1 MKTAPWLRMS
11 TQAFMALL
19 LAFNFQSARASFF
32 SLESLGTLVSIE
44 PGSKLAKPYAVLD
57 EDVFVTS
64 VAWSPDGKYIADM
77 GIHAPYV
84 HIWDVGA
91 KKLVHTIAING
102 QPSADNHSL
111 SWSPDGKYLAVC
123 SNSKGEFVSIWNAH
137 SWQAET
143 NLAAPY
149 HGGMCI
155 SPVFSSDGRYL
166 AVANDQLGD
175 AFVYSAENWHL
186 IGQTNFSQD
195 IQAIRLHKS
204 VIGFNGEQ
212 IAFQPDSDLLAIAV
226 MGFFDDEN
234 TLASFM
240 KQDIRNSSR
249 VIFYDLT
256 QSPPDLARPL
266 PGQIVEVFAPGQR
279 VYNPSYP
286 GSPPSYGEAV
296 VKSLAFSPNGRQFAT
311 GSHKSTVRIWDTQ
324 SRRLLHSLFEGV
336 TGQAGIL
343 SLAYTGDGKYL
354 IGCRDGYGANGEVG
368 MIYFLDAK
376 TYAIV
381 DSLQVSNYGALAY
394 SDKAHAIAVGGD
406 LKKLLIWKI
415 Q

>member
-1 MKTAPWLRMS
+1 MKTNPWCQMS
-11 TQAFMALL
+11 IQAVVALL
-19 LAFNFQSARASFF
+19 LALNIHLAQASIF
-32 SLESLGTLVSIE
+32 SLGSLGTLVGIE

-102 QPSADNHSL
+102 QPSSGNHSL
-111 SWSPDGKYLAVC
+111 SWSPDGRYLAVC
-123 SNSKGEFVSIWNAH
+123 SNSKSEFVSIWDTHN
-137 SWQAET
+137 WQAVT
-143 NLAAPY
+143 KLAAAY
-149 HGGMCI
+149 EHGGECI
-155 SPVFSSDGRYL
+155 SPVFSSDDLYL
-166 AVANDQLGD
+166 AVVNDYGD
-175 AFVYSAENWHL
+175 TFVYSTESWQLVKQTEFKRSFETKINSSRFG
-186 IGQTNFSQD
+186 GQQ
-195 IQAIRLHKS
+195 L
-204 VIGFNGEQ
+204 
-212 IAFQPDSDLLAIAV
+212 AFLPGSDVLAIAV
-226 MGFFDDEN
+226 EGLFSDQN
-234 TLASFM
+234 SPASIKSNDF
-240 KQDIRNSSR
+240 KESSR

-256 QSPPDLARPL
+256 QSPPDLVRPL

-286 GSPPSYGEAV
+286 GSPPSYEQAV

-311 GSHKSTVRIWDTQ
+311 GSVKSTVRIWDTR

-354 IGCRDGYGANGEVG
+354 IVCRDGFGANGEVG
-368 MIYFLDAK
+368 MVYFLDAK

-381 DSLQVSNYGALAY
+381 DAFQVSNYGALAY

-406 LKKLLIWKI
+406 LKKLLVWKI
-415 Q
+415 C

>member
-1 MKTAPWLRMS
+1 MS
-11 TQAFMALL
+11 IQTVVALL
-19 LAFNFQSARASFF
+19 LALNIHLAEASIFG
-32 SLESLGTLVSIE
+32 LESLGTLVGIE

-91 KKLVHTIAING
+91 KKLVHTITING
-102 QPSADNHSL
+102 QPSSGEHSL
-111 SWSPDGKYLAVC
+111 SWSPDGRYLAVC
-123 SNSKGEFVSIWNAH
+123 SNSKSERVSILDTS
-137 SWQAET
+137 SWKAVTTIE
-143 NLAAPY
+143 AAY
-149 HGGMCI
+149 EHGGECI
-155 SPVFSSDGRYL
+155 SPVFSSDGHYL
-166 AVANDQLGD
+166 AVANGGWGD
-175 AFVYSAENWHL
+175 AFVYSTENWQL
-186 IGQTNFSQD
+186 VKQTEFKRVFEAQKTSD
-195 IQAIRLHKS
+195 K
-204 VIGFNGEQ
+204 FTGEQ
-212 IAFQPDSDLLAIAV
+212 LSFLPGSDVLAIAV
-226 MGFFDDEN
+226 EGLFSDQN
-234 TLASFM
+234 SPASIKSNDF
-240 KQDIRNSSR
+240 RESSR
-249 VIFYDLT
+249 VIFYDLS
-256 QSPPDLARPL
+256 QPPPDLAHPL

-296 VKSLAFSPNGRQFAT
+296 VKSLAFSPNGKQFAT

-343 SLAYTGDGKYL
+343 SLTYTADGKYL
-354 IGCRDGYGANGEVG
+354 IVCRDGYGANGEVG
-368 MIYFLDAK
+368 MVYFLDAK

-381 DSLQVSNYGALAY
+381 DAFQVSNYGALAY

-406 LKKLLIWKI
+406 LKKLLVWKI
-415 Q
+415 R